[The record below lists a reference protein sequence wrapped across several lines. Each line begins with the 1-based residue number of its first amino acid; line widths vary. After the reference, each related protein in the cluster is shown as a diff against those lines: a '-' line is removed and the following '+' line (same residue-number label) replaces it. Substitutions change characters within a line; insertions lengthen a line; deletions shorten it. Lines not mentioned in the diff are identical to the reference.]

1 MDLGPAIANAGMT
14 TFLAVII
21 LPASSSHVF
30 LTFFKVGQHQGLLRL
45 TPSSVAIRAVY
56 KPS

>member
-30 LTFFKVGQHQGLLRL
+30 LTFFKV
-45 TPSSVAIRAVY
+45 
-56 KPS
+56 

>member
-30 LTFFKVGQHQGLLRL
+30 LTFFKVGHHQGLLRL
-45 TPSSVAIRAVY
+45 TSSIVTIRAVN
-56 KPS
+56 

>member
-30 LTFFKVGQHQGLLRL
+30 LTFFKVGHQGLLRL
-45 TPSSVAIRAVY
+45 TPSSVTIRAVN
-56 KPS
+56 KHS